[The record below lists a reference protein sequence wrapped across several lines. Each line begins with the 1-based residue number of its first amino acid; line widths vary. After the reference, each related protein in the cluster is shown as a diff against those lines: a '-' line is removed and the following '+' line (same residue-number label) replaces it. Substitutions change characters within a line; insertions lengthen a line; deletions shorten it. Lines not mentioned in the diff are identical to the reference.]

1 MSTEGKT
8 RISYAVILTSFNA
21 EDSLDQAIRSILN
34 QDIKASEIWIID
46 DCSTD
51 NSLVKINSW
60 ASENNTIRVII
71 NEKNCGQS
79 FGRNFAGFNSKSE
92 LLIFFDDDDI
102 SNSKRAT
109 AHIEMYLSG
118 ADLSF
123 VSSQKIYP
131 NQYTTL
137 FQNKKI
143 TNFCPSP
150 YEYARELLIGRTT
163 ESATLG
169 WIPACTM
176 AITRTAFEKLHGFD
190 ENFRRLEDTELVI
203 RASKFAAL
211 FSWSEEILVS
221 RNSTYSDDKGG
232 TLETKFELAL
242 LEKHSD
248 LFSKYEIREGKNLIK
263 ARSLYFGKRYI
274 SLVIL
279 IALHPDLILAY
290 PVRVKRFAK
299 RILHDLRK

>member
-1 MSTEGKT
+1 LSTDGKI
-8 RISYAVILTSFNA
+8 RISYAAILTTFNA
-21 EDSLDQAIRSILN
+21 EDSIDKAIHSILN

-51 NSLVKINSW
+51 NSLVKINLW
-60 ASENNTIRVII
+60 ANKNNTIKVIR
-71 NEKNCGQS
+71 NEKNSGQS

-109 AHIEMYLSG
+109 THIEMYLSG

-123 VSSQKIYP
+123 VSSQKIYL
-131 NQYTTL
+131 NKYTTV

-143 TNFCPSP
+143 INFCPKP
-150 YEYARELLIGRTT
+150 YDYARKLLIGITA
-163 ESATLG
+163 ESVTLG
-169 WIPACTM
+169 WIPACSM
-176 AITRTAFEKLHGFD
+176 AITRTVFEKLQGFD
-190 ENFRRLEDTELVI
+190 ENFRRLEDAELVI
-203 RASKFAAL
+203 RATKSAAL

-248 LFSKYEIREGKNLIK
+248 LFSKNEILEGKNLIK
-263 ARSLYFGKRYI
+263 ARSLYFGKRYL
-274 SLVIL
+274 SLVIF
-279 IALHPDLILAY
+279 IALHPGLILAY
-290 PVRVKRFAK
+290 PVRMKRFAK

>member
-1 MSTEGKT
+1 MSTDGKT
-8 RISYAVILTSFNA
+8 RISYAAILTTFNA
-21 EDSLDQAIRSILN
+21 EDSIDQAIRSILN

-60 ASENNTIRVII
+60 ANKNDTIKVIR

-79 FGRNFAGFNSKSE
+79 FGRNFAGFNSQSN

-131 NQYTTL
+131 NQYTTV
-137 FQNKKI
+137 FQNKRI
-143 TNFCPSP
+143 TNFCPRP
-150 YEYARELLIGRTT
+150 YDYARKLLIGRTI
-163 ESATLG
+163 ESVTLG
-169 WIPACTM
+169 WIPACSM

-190 ENFRRLEDTELVI
+190 ENFRRLEDAELII
-203 RASKFAAL
+203 RASKSAAL

-221 RNSTYSDDKGG
+221 RISTNSDDKGG

-248 LFSKYEIREGKNLIK
+248 LFSKNEIREGKNLIK
-263 ARSLYFGKRYI
+263 ARSFYFGKRYFF
-274 SLVIL
+274 LVMF
-279 IALHPDLILAY
+279 IALHPDLILKY
-290 PVRVKRFAK
+290 PVRMKRFAK
-299 RILHDLRK
+299 RIIHDLRK